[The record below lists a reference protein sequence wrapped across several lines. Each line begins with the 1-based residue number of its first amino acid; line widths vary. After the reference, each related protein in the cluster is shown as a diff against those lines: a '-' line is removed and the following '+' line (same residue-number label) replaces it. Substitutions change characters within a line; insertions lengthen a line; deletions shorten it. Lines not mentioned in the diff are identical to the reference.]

1 MEARSAAFERPL
13 RQWDHGGMREEGTT
27 EPGTA
32 DIDVAD
38 PGGAPEPGRNG
49 DRPAS
54 TAPETEDAPPSRI
67 AALKA
72 KAIARAEPYERIPP
86 IGLGVA
92 AYRSDMRTGGSM
104 IGSAIA
110 FRLFLFFV
118 PLLLLIVGLAGVVG
132 TYVDTSTVTN
142 DAGITGG
149 LAEQM
154 SAALNQSGRA
164 PWGVVLLGAFGM
176 VWSGRSLN
184 RVLDAAS
191 CAAWG
196 IPIGTKSSWKV
207 IGLVAGLVSAMGLVA
222 VLVNK
227 VRVEIGLGV
236 AGISL
241 GAALALY
248 VVAWL
253 IISRALPTGTDDPG
267 AGLPGSVLVAVV
279 LVSMHA
285 ISQFYL
291 PEKFDKASQLYGAIG
306 ATIVTLGWFF
316 FMGRAIALSLI
327 INSVIYNRY
336 GSISDVVFGL
346 PVLRSLAR
354 RSAFIRRFF
363 DLDHEAQEEGDG
375 DDAVAAEVEGE
386 KATG

>member
-1 MEARSAAFERPL
+1 M
-13 RQWDHGGMREEGTT
+13 EEGVTT
-27 EPGTA
+27 PVTAQRDPDDPG
-32 DIDVAD
+32 DPDVATEQSED
-38 PGGAPEPGRNG
+38 LDTSASVPSPAEDVDDHAAPGRL
-49 DRPAS
+49 DV
-54 TAPETEDAPPSRI
+54 
-67 AALKA
+67 LKERVV
-72 KAIARAEPYERIPP
+72 ARLEPYERVPP

-92 AYRSDMRTGGSM
+92 AYKSDMRTGGSM

-118 PLLLLIVGLAGVVG
+118 PLLLLVVGLAGVVG
-132 TYVDTSTVTN
+132 TYVDTSSITS

-164 PWGVVLLGAFGM
+164 PWGVVVLGAFGIG
-176 VWSGRSLN
+176 WSGRSLN

-196 IPIGTKSSWKV
+196 LPIGTKSSWKV
-207 IGLVAGLVSAMGLVA
+207 IGLIAGLVSAMGLVA

-227 VRVEIGLGV
+227 VRVELGLGI

-253 IISRALPTGTDDPG
+253 IISRALPSGTDDPG

-327 INSVIYNRY
+327 VNSVIYQRY
-336 GSISDVVFGL
+336 GSISDFVFGL

-363 DLDHEAQEEGDG
+363 DLDHDEVDAVDG
-375 DDAVAAEVEGE
+375 DAAGADEDAKKSSA
-386 KATG
+386 

>member
-1 MEARSAAFERPL
+1 MGDDTKRDEDDETP
-13 RQWDHGGMREEGTT
+13 Q
-27 EPGTA
+27 TA
-32 DIDVAD
+32 LDE
-38 PGGAPEPGRNG
+38 GAPAGATSG
-49 DRPAS
+49 DPTSDDSSSGDADEHAAS
-54 TAPETEDAPPSRI
+54 SEDTAPHGRLDV
-67 AALKA
+67 LKG
-72 KAIARAEPYERIPP
+72 RVVERLEPYERIPP
-86 IGLGVA
+86 VGLGVA
-92 AYRSDMRTGGSM
+92 AYKSDVRTGGSM

-118 PLLLLIVGLAGVVG
+118 PLLLLAVGLAGVVG
-132 TYVDTSTVTN
+132 SYVDTKSLAA
-142 DAGITGG
+142 DSGITGG

-154 SAALNQSGRA
+154 SGALNQSGRA
-164 PWGVVLLGAFGM
+164 PWGVVLLGLFGIG
-176 VWSGRSLN
+176 WSGRSLN

-196 IPIGTKSSWKV
+196 IPIGSKSSWRV
-207 IGLVAGLVSAMGLVA
+207 IGLIAGLVSAMGLVA

-227 VRVEIGLGV
+227 VRVEIGMGV
-236 AGISL
+236 AGVSL

-248 VVAWL
+248 IVAWL
-253 IISRALPTGTDDPG
+253 IISRALPAGTDDPG
-267 AGLPGSVLVAVV
+267 AGLPGAVLVAVV
-279 LVSMHA
+279 LVGMHA

-291 PEKFDKASQLYGAIG
+291 PEKFDKADQLYGAIG

-327 INSVIYNRY
+327 VNSVIYQRY

-363 DLDHEAQEEGDG
+363 DLDHDDPDKSSDEGGVAGVG
-375 DDAVAAEVEGE
+375 DS
-386 KATG
+386 